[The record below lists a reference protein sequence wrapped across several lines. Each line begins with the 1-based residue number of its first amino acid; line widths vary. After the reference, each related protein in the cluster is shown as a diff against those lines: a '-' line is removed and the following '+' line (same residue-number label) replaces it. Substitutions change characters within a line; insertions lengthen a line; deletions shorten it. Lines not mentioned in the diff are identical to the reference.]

1 MIIAKNDEAKR
12 SKIWRMGVIIST
24 LLIIFIGA
32 YLIMKIV
39 SDNPVD
45 GKWMDTDGN
54 YALNI
59 KDNGKL
65 TITVQEDDG
74 EVIKATYTL
83 DTEDKTMDIT
93 FGVEQT
99 EDAFANSFG
108 STFNYSIENG
118 QLTLTER
125 EYGEQ
130 MIFVEE

>member
-83 DTEDKTMDIT
+83 DTEEKTMDIT

-118 QLTLTER
+118 QLILTER

>member
-83 DTEDKTMDIT
+83 DTEEKTMDIT

-99 EDAFANSFG
+99 EDAFSNSFG

-118 QLTLTER
+118 QLILTER

>member
-83 DTEDKTMDIT
+83 DTEEKTMDST

-99 EDAFANSFG
+99 EDAFSNSFG

-118 QLTLTER
+118 QLILTER

>member
-12 SKIWRMGVIIST
+12 SKLWKIGVITST

-32 YLIMKIV
+32 YLVLKVV

-59 KDNGKL
+59 KDNGNMK
-65 TITVQEDDG
+65 IIVQDD
-74 EVIKATYTL
+74 ENTVIKATYTL
-83 DTEDKTMDIT
+83 DTEEKTMDIS
-93 FGVEQT
+93 FGLDQV
-99 EDAFANSFG
+99 EDAFINSFG
-108 STFNYSIENG
+108 TTFNYSIENG
-118 QLTLTER
+118 QLVLTER

>member
-12 SKIWRMGVIIST
+12 SKLWKIGVITST

-32 YLIMKIV
+32 YLVLKVV

-59 KDNGKL
+59 TDNGNMK
-65 TITVQEDDG
+65 IIVQDD
-74 EVIKATYTL
+74 ENTVIKATYTL
-83 DTEDKTMDIT
+83 DTEEKTMDIS
-93 FGVEQT
+93 FGLDQV
-99 EDAFANSFG
+99 EDAFINSFG
-108 STFNYSIENG
+108 TTFNYSIENG
-118 QLTLTER
+118 QLVLTER

>member
-83 DTEDKTMDIT
+83 DTEEKTMDIT

>member
-59 KDNGKL
+59 KDSGKL

-83 DTEDKTMDIT
+83 DTEEKTMDIT

-118 QLTLTER
+118 QLILTER

>member
-12 SKIWRMGVIIST
+12 SKIWRLVVIIST

-32 YLIMKIV
+32 YLVMKIV

-54 YALNI
+54 YVLNI

-65 TITVQEDDG
+65 TITVQDD
-74 EVIKATYTL
+74 EETVIKATYTL
-83 DTEDKTMDIT
+83 DTEEKTMDIT
-93 FGVEQT
+93 FGLDQT
-99 EDAFANSFG
+99 EDAFINSFG

-118 QLTLTER
+118 ELILTER

-130 MIFVEE
+130 LIFVEE